1 MFQYLK
7 DNKEEVKQLTQKGVI
22 DPVWL
27 RDIEMFEEF
36 QKLNIK
42 CVMCKYTILAERYEL
57 SEDTVRKRIKQMK
70 IKL

>member
-1 MFQYLK
+1 MYELLK
-7 DNKEEVKQLTQKGVI
+7 NNKEMIQRLTKVGVI

-57 SEDTVRKRIKQMK
+57 SEDTVRKRIGQ
-70 IKL
+70 LRS